1 MYANPPTFRCSLRSI
16 KQLTFPLEAA
26 GIGPL
31 NTMYNL
37 TQLQAAETGMSNEF
51 YLNNLIHPIVVTVFF
66 DIEYAGNRPLQIW
79 AMYVTS
85 EEGLLLQQIQ
95 DPKSGSIV
103 YERLGIF
110 AVGYMPTFIRRD
122 QLRRLQLLNTMA
134 SKSSYLWRLLCLFR
148 DISGQPKSHSTPG
161 RNRTSLLVIKSGC
174 NSVLY

>member
-26 GIGPL
+26 EIGPL

-51 YLNNLIHPIVVTVFF
+51 YLNNLIHPIVVTGFF
-66 DIEYAGNRPLQIW
+66 DIEYVGNRPLQIW

-110 AVGYMPTFIRRD
+110 AVGHMPMFYPQGSIEKTATLEYHGIED
-122 QLRRLQLLNTMA
+122 KLPMET
-134 SKSSYLWRLLCLFR
+134 
-148 DISGQPKSHSTPG
+148 I
-161 RNRTSLLVIKSGC
+161 
-174 NSVLY
+174 VLI

>member
-1 MYANPPTFRCSLRSI
+1 MYANHPTFRCSLRSI
-16 KQLTFPLEAA
+16 KQVTFPLEAVE
-26 GIGPL
+26 IGPL

-51 YLNNLIHPIVVTVFF
+51 YINNLIHPIVVTGFF

-110 AVGYMPTFIRRD
+110 AVGYMPTFYPQGSIEKTAT
-122 QLRRLQLLNTMA
+122 LEYHGIEVKLPMET
-134 SKSSYLWRLLCLFR
+134 
-148 DISGQPKSHSTPG
+148 I
-161 RNRTSLLVIKSGC
+161 
-174 NSVLY
+174 VLM